1 LNRKSSPESAYLH
14 DFLIRAFGESVHSDY
29 IEASIASFAAVP
41 VASGQAESED
51 SATEY
56 WAAHIVV
63 ATKAAADLSVGS
75 AKPPAAAAFVFEQE
89 LIVLAEFVAQP
100 VFIGYC

>member
-56 WAAHIVV
+56 
-63 ATKAAADLSVGS
+63 
-75 AKPPAAAAFVFEQE
+75 
-89 LIVLAEFVAQP
+89 
-100 VFIGYC
+100 